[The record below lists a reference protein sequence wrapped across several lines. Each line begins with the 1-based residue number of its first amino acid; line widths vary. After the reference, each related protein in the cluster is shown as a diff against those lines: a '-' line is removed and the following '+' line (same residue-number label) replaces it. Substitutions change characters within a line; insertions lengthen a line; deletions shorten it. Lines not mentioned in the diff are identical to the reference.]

1 MGEAM
6 KIRLRK
12 LNLALWKELQQC
24 AGMLCDRLDPDE
36 HFGAWRVRVHVLRGM
51 LRELAPLFKDAVE
64 CRMSVRWDEDVEPFR
79 VTDATWE
86 TIKHLL
92 KRIDDDR
99 EDVREFLED
108 FLGDDLETGIGPGF
122 LAALERFKLAFRDIQ
137 VAWNMLDNIDYESD
151 SDPEGPEDLA
161 FKETRLKRLEKN
173 LLARRS
179 GSSP

>member
-1 MGEAM
+1 M
-6 KIRLRK
+6 KKRLRK

-36 HFGAWRVRVHVLRGM
+36 HFGAWRARVYLLRGG
-51 LRELAPLFKDAVE
+51 LHELAPLFKNAVE

-86 TIKHLL
+86 TIIYLL

-137 VAWNMLDNIDYESD
+137 VAWNMLDNIDYEGD
-151 SDPEGPEDLA
+151 GDPEGPKDPGFDEA
-161 FKETRLKRLEKN
+161 RLTKLDKN

-179 GSSP
+179 SSSP